1 MTPSS
6 PKTPALTP
14 TQLTTLLSTCGALEK
29 GRVTRIDW
37 DSQTFNQG
45 YTSQVALLKLHYSR
59 GSAGKQPAS
68 LFYKRSRRDVHPEIQ
83 ARGRHE
89 VGFYRAMAGLQPTG
103 AIPTC
108 YFAAVDEAGEA
119 ALLLE
124 DLAHTH
130 MQRPLPIP
138 PSNRLCELIVE
149 SLAQLHA
156 QWWNHPDLGAGIGTR
171 LTDEQAR
178 QSRTRLEGTFPEF
191 VDYLGDAL
199 LPAQR
204 GILEHTLASS
214 YLTRLAGRLSALQQ
228 ITLVHGDAHTGNLML
243 PRDPL
248 AQRVVLV
255 DWHLWDIHLATLDLA
270 FLIALHWSP
279 ARRAA
284 LEIPLLR
291 HYHHHLTDCGVE
303 NYPWTDFWNDY
314 RLGVILMTLIPIGQF
329 RRGSPAG
336 VIWFGLQDSLAAF
349 SDLDCA
355 ELL

>member
-1 MTPSS
+1 
-6 PKTPALTP
+6 
-14 TQLTTLLSTCGALEK
+14 
-29 GRVTRIDW
+29 
-37 DSQTFNQG
+37 
-45 YTSQVALLKLHYSR
+45 
-59 GSAGKQPAS
+59 
-68 LFYKRSRRDVHPEIQ
+68 
-83 ARGRHE
+83 
-89 VGFYRAMAGLQPTG
+89 MAGLQPSG
-103 AIPTC
+103 AVPTC
-108 YFAAVDEAGEA
+108 YFAAVDDTEEA

-124 DLAHTH
+124 DLSPTHT
-130 MQRPLPIP
+130 QRPLPIP
-138 PSNRLCELIVE
+138 PSNRLCEMVVE

-156 QWWNHPDLGAGIGTR
+156 QWWNHPDLGTGIGTA
-171 LTDEQAR
+171 LTEEQAR
-178 QSRTRLEGTFPEF
+178 QSRARLEGTFPQF

-204 GILEHTLASS
+204 GILERTLASS
-214 YLTRLAGRLSALQQ
+214 YLTGLAERLCALRQV
-228 ITLVHGDAHTGNLML
+228 TLIHGDAHIGNLML

-248 AQRVVLV
+248 TQRVVLV
-255 DWHLWDIHLATLDLA
+255 DWHLWDIHLATFDLA

-291 HYHHHLTDCGVE
+291 HYHHHLTDFGVE

-314 RLGVILMTLIPIGQF
+314 RRGVILMTLIPIGQF

-336 VIWFGLQDSLAAF
+336 LIWFGLQDSLAAF